1 MKVNSILSYFE
12 HGLIVSCQALPD
24 EPLYGSE
31 HMAVMAKA
39 ASLGG
44 AVGIRANFPQDIAA
58 IRKMVPLPII
68 GLYKKEFPEVEVY
81 ITPTIETATEVSNA
95 GADIIA
101 IDATLRPHP
110 FGKSAADLA
119 DEIHH
124 NLNKLVLADIDNLSA
139 GLAAEAAGF
148 DAVSTTMSG
157 YTKESPALPGPD
169 FELIES
175 LAKRLSIPV
184 IAEGRFWS
192 VEEVNQAFALGAY
205 AVVIGA
211 AITRPMLIT
220 KRFVQGIK

>member
-1 MKVNSILSYFE
+1 MKVNSIFSYFE

-24 EPLYGSE
+24 EPLYGSD

-44 AVGIRANFPQDIAA
+44 AIGIRANSPQDIAA
-58 IRKMVPLPII
+58 IRKTVSLPII
-68 GLYKKEFPEVEVY
+68 GLYKKEFPEFEVY
-81 ITPTIETATEVSNA
+81 ITPTIETAKEVSDA

-110 FGKSAADLA
+110 FGKSASDLA
-119 DEIHH
+119 AEIHQE
-124 NLNKLVLADIDNLSA
+124 LNKPILADIDNLEA
-139 GLAAEAAGF
+139 GLASEAAGF

-157 YTKESPALPGPD
+157 YTKESPSLPGPD
-169 FELIES
+169 FDLIQS

-184 IAEGRFWS
+184 IAEGRFWT
-192 VEEVNQAFALGAY
+192 VEEVNQAFSLGAY

>member
-1 MKVNSILSYFE
+1 MKDKSIFSNFE

-24 EPLYGSE
+24 EPLYGPE

-44 AVGIRANFPQDIAA
+44 AVGIRANFPQDISA
-58 IRKMVPLPII
+58 IRKTVSIPII

-81 ITPTIETATEVSNA
+81 ITPTVETATEVSNA

-119 DEIHH
+119 YEIHQ
-124 NLNKLVLADIDNLSA
+124 NLNKPVLADIDNLAA
-139 GLAAEAAGF
+139 GLAAESAGF

-175 LAKRLSIPV
+175 LAKILSIPV

-192 VEEVNQAFALGAY
+192 VEEVNHAFALGAY

>member
-1 MKVNSILSYFE
+1 MKVNSIFSYFE

-119 DEIHH
+119 SEIHQ
-124 NLNKLVLADIDNLSA
+124 NLNKPVLADIDNLAA

-157 YTKESPALPGPD
+157 YTKESPVLPGPD

-175 LAKRLSIPV
+175 LSKRLSIPV

>member
-1 MKVNSILSYFE
+1 MKVNSIFSYFE

-119 DEIHH
+119 SEIHQ
-124 NLNKLVLADIDNLSA
+124 NLNKPVLADIDNLAA

-175 LAKRLSIPV
+175 LSKRLSIPV

>member
-1 MKVNSILSYFE
+1 MKDKSIFSNFE

-58 IRKMVPLPII
+58 IRKMVSLPII
-68 GLYKKEFPEVEVY
+68 GLYKKEFFEVEVY

-119 DEIHH
+119 KEIHQK
-124 NLNKLVLADIDNLSA
+124 LNRPILADIDNLAA
-139 GLAAEAAGF
+139 GLSAEAAGF

-157 YTKESPALPGPD
+157 YTKDSPSLPGPD
-169 FELIES
+169 FELIGS

-192 VEEVNQAFALGAY
+192 VEEVNQAFSLGAY